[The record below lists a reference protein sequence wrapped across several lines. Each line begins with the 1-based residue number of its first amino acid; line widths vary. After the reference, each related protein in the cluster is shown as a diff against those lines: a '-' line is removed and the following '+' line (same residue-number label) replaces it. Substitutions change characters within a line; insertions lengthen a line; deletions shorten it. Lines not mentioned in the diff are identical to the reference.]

1 MFYWV
6 VKAILA
12 PILRLVF
19 RPWAEGTECVPRTG
33 PAILASNHLS
43 FSDHFFA
50 PLPLPRKV
58 VFLAKSEYFTG
69 RGVKGLFSKA
79 FFSGLGQIPVD
90 RSGGEAS
97 DRALATGLRVLADGL
112 LLGIYPEGTRTPDG
126 RLFRGKTGVA
136 RLALEARVPVIP
148 CAMIG
153 GFEFQPPG
161 TIAPRLRIRPGVRF
175 GKPLDFARYYGLETD
190 RIVLRAITDE
200 IIYEIM
206 KLSGQEYVDEYA
218 QRHKSRAQHAR
229 RARRPGAVTDNS
241 GTAGSDGAAG
251 AVGTAGVAGGDR
263 AAGAAGALG
272 GDRAAV
278 AAGSD
283 GAAGALGG
291 DGAAGTAGTADAVG
305 AVGTAGVAGG
315 DGAAVAAGALGGDGA
330 AVAAGSDGAAGSA
343 GTPDAGGGAEGPG
356 AAGAANRV
364 SSATADRSAPDTRPA
379 SDTGMAPDSGLA
391 SDAVHA
397 ADAGPVPD
405 ADSPADA
412 GSVASRDG
420 K

>member
-6 VKAILA
+6 VKAVLA
-12 PILRLVF
+12 PILRVLF
-19 RPWAEGTECVPRTG
+19 RPWAQGAEYVPRTG

-69 RGVKGLFSKA
+69 RGIKGLFSKA
-79 FFSGLGQIPVD
+79 FFSGVGQIPVD

-97 DRALATGLRVLADGL
+97 ERALATGLRVLASGQ

-161 TIAPRLRIRPGVRF
+161 RITPHFKIRPGVKF
-175 GKPLDFARYYGLETD
+175 GKPLDFSRYYGLEGD
-190 RIVLRAITDE
+190 GLVLRAVTDE

-218 QRHKSRAQHAR
+218 AQHKAKKHAEK
-229 RARRPGAVTDNS
+229 RAHKHDAAAKGGS
-241 GTAGSDGAAG
+241 GPAEGAAG
-251 AVGTAGVAGGDR
+251 EGAALPEGAALAGDAS
-263 AAGAAGALG
+263 AAGAEDSGADTPGSRAAAAASSPEAVNGSALSGAEGTNAGIGSALTG
-272 GDRAAV
+272 AEGKDAGVVGVRASGSSSDAASTSAEADRADPASGETT
-278 AAGSD
+278 AA
-283 GAAGALGG
+283 ANAG
-291 DGAAGTAGTADAVG
+291 D
-305 AVGTAGVAGG
+305 
-315 DGAAVAAGALGGDGA
+315 
-330 AVAAGSDGAAGSA
+330 AGSA
-343 GTPDAGGGAEGPG
+343 G
-356 AAGAANRV
+356 
-364 SSATADRSAPDTRPA
+364 
-379 SDTGMAPDSGLA
+379 
-391 SDAVHA
+391 
-397 ADAGPVPD
+397 
-405 ADSPADA
+405 
-412 GSVASRDG
+412 
-420 K
+420 